1 MTRAIPSTAMPQS
14 VESVVCAHC
23 TLPVPRGLVRPD
35 KPEQFC
41 CPGCETVYRTI
52 HECGLADYYRLRDA
66 TTDERIRPDTK
77 DLPFSEFDDPAFTSI
92 YVQEDADG
100 EASIELLLEGV
111 HCAACVW
118 LVERLPSVLPGVIE
132 ARLNLR
138 RRIVEVRWNPQAI
151 ALSKIASTLNALG
164 YRPHPAKGVSARQ
177 MQIAQER
184 RMIVRIAVAGF
195 CVGNVMLLSFALY
208 GGAAEGHEAQYGHL
222 FRFLAM
228 IFAIVAIAGPGGVF
242 LRGAWAALRTRSP
255 HLDLP
260 IAVALVAG
268 GIWGIVNTI
277 RGTGE
282 VYFDSLTALVFL
294 LLVGRYLQQRQQ
306 RAASDAV
313 ELLHA
318 FTPSTAHLLTD
329 DGQRDVPVEAL
340 RPGDTVRVLA
350 GELIPADGCVIEGAS
365 TLDASLLT
373 GESRPATVEVG
384 QAVAAGAVNLTA
396 PLTLRIEATGTE
408 TRVGRL
414 MSLVAAAADRKA
426 PLLTLAN
433 RIAGIFTIVVL
444 VLASVC
450 FLVNLRLGVDIA
462 AERTIA
468 LLIVCCPCA
477 LGLATPLAMTSAIGR
492 AARRGIMIKGSD
504 ALERLTRAGTMFLD
518 KTGTVT
524 LGRFALVETLGDA
537 RTLPL
542 AAAIERQISHPIAT
556 AIAEAVPED
565 NPDQSPQQPAASE
578 VEHIAGLGVRGVVD
592 SRRVTVGSPEAMKR
606 VGIAGLDA
614 FAGAIDAA
622 TRLGRTPVAIA
633 IDDTARA
640 VAILAD
646 RPRDDAPAAIRKLR
660 SLGWKL
666 NLLSGD
672 DPRVTEHI
680 AAEVGIDA
688 DHAIGGVT
696 PEDKLHTVEQTPGLR
711 VMVGDGV
718 NDAAALAAA
727 DVGIAVHGGSEASLE
742 AADIYLNNPGLT
754 PILETLRVARS
765 TRRVIITCLC
775 VSVFYNASAA
785 AAAFMGFVGPIAA
798 AVFMPLSSAVVLAI
812 ASRAGRI
819 RSLPADSSRP
829 NP

>member
-14 VESVVCAHC
+14 VESVECSHC

-41 CPGCETVYRTI
+41 CPGCEMVYRTI

-77 DLPFSEFDDPAFTSI
+77 DLPFSEFDDPAFHAI
-92 YVQEDADG
+92 YVQSDADD
-100 EASIELLLEGV
+100 EARIELMLEGV

-138 RRIVEVRWNPQAI
+138 RRIVEVRWDPQAI
-151 ALSKIASTLNALG
+151 ALSKIATTLNALG

-184 RMIVRIAVAGF
+184 RMLVRIAIAGF
-195 CVGNVMLLSFALY
+195 CAGNVMVLSFALY
-208 GGAAEGHEAQYGHL
+208 GGAAEGLESQYGHL

-228 IFAIVAIAGPGGVF
+228 IFAIVSIVGPGGVF
-242 LRGAWAALRTRSP
+242 LRGAIAAIRTRSP

-268 GIWGIVNTI
+268 GIWGIVNTF

-294 LLVGRYLQQRQQ
+294 LLVGRYIQQRQQ
-306 RAASDAV
+306 RAAADSV

-318 FTPSTAHLLTD
+318 FTPRTAHLITD

-350 GELIPADGCVIEGAS
+350 GELIPADGAVTEGAS

-373 GESRPATVEVG
+373 GESKPAKVEVG
-384 QAVAAGAVNLTA
+384 EAVAAGAVNLTA
-396 PLTLRIEATGTE
+396 PLTLVIEATGTE

-433 RIAGIFTIVVL
+433 RIAGVFTVVVL
-444 VLASVC
+444 VLAGVC
-450 FLVNLRLGVDIA
+450 FLVNLRLGADIA

-504 ALERLTRAGTMFLD
+504 ALERLTHAGTMFLD
-518 KTGTVT
+518 KTGTIT
-524 LGRFALVETLGDA
+524 LGHFALVELLGDA
-537 RTLPL
+537 ASLPL
-542 AAAIERQISHPIAT
+542 AAALERQVSHPIAA
-556 AIAEAVPED
+556 AITEADGQDDADEP
-565 NPDQSPQQPAASE
+565 SPPLCASE
-578 VEHIAGLGVRGVVD
+578 AEHIPGLGVRGVID
-592 SRRVTVGSPEAMKR
+592 GRRIMVGSPEAMHR
-606 VGIAGLDA
+606 AGITGFDA
-614 FAGAIDAA
+614 FTEAIDHAA
-622 TRLGRTPVAIA
+622 QLGQTPVAIA
-633 IDDTARA
+633 IDNAARA
-640 VAILAD
+640 IAILAD
-646 RPRDDAPAAIRKLR
+646 RPRDDAPSAIMKLR
-660 SLGWKL
+660 SLGWTL
-666 NLLSGD
+666 NILSGD
-672 DPRVTEHI
+672 DSRVTQHI

-688 DHAIGGVT
+688 DRAIGGVT

-765 TRRVIITCLC
+765 TRRTIITCLC
-775 VSVFYNASAA
+775 VSVFYNAGAA
-785 AAAFMGFVGPIAA
+785 TAAFMGFVGPIAA
-798 AVFMPLSSAVVLAI
+798 AVLMPMSSAVVLAI

-819 RSLPADSSRP
+819 ASQPKDSSGI
-829 NP
+829 NQ